1 MALFYGWDSFALRLQ
16 HLRGGSL
23 LLTIQFPV
31 ISGAHFINLKRIKG
45 AESTL
50 EPPNGFEHGPLDWEP
65 SALNTTPLLHQ
76 LANFWYI
83 TYFASNLMSI
93 WSQSH

>member
-1 MALFYGWDSFALRLQ
+1 MAPFYGWNSFALRLQ

-50 EPPNGFEHGPLDWEP
+50 EPPNGFEHGTPGLGTQRLKHYATAP
-65 SALNTTPLLHQ
+65 STCQLLVY
-76 LANFWYI
+76 NIFC
-83 TYFASNLMSI
+83 F
-93 WSQSH
+93 